1 MEQVKLIRL
10 KTGEDVIS
18 YIEDYEPGKVILR
31 SPMAVIVKMDMR
43 TEKQT
48 VLMDHWLPIT
58 VIKENEAVIYSS
70 EILTAVD
77 PSAEF
82 SEYYENAIE
91 TLDNIKSIKSNL
103 NGSSS
108 NEDELTEEDINT
120 IMDTFGLVGSNTIH

>member
-18 YIEDYEPGKVILR
+18 YMEDYETGKVILR

-58 VIKENEAVIYSS
+58 VIKDNEAVIDTS
-70 EILTAVD
+70 EILTAID
-77 PSAEF
+77 PSSEF
-82 SEYYENAIE
+82 SEYYENAVE
-91 TLDNIKSIKSNL
+91 TLDKIKGVKSNL
-103 NGSSS
+103 NESSS
-108 NEDELTEEDINT
+108 NEDELTEEDINV
-120 IMDTFGLVGSNTIH
+120 IMDSFGLVGSNTIH